1 MVFSYQQPLLLR
13 CNLARFKPGS
23 LLRLEAP
30 FLRRFPL
37 FVHSIV
43 TGTLGSS
50 YCGLRITAQPF
61 THPPLKPVLSSLS
74 FPLFDGAC
82 ILRVHPPPPGFVIP
96 FHFCVCLF
104 LLTTGCIATPSVC
117 VLQSL
122 GIAFILNP
130 LCVTSRTVHRS
141 RRIEIKK
148 LYTTQFNCMEGG
160 LLQTLMYEY

>member
-1 MVFSYQQPLLLR
+1 MFFSYQQPLLLR

-61 THPPLKPVLSSLS
+61 THPPPSNLYSLH
-74 FPLFDGAC
+74 FAFLFSMGAC

-104 LLTTGCIATPSVC
+104 LLTTGCIATPLVC

-122 GIAFILNP
+122 GIAFILSP

-141 RRIEIKK
+141 RIEIKK

-160 LLQTLMYEY
+160 GFFRL